1 MTDLSII
8 YIQNPDV
15 TLREADEQGGLLFNP
30 DTNQVQVLNSTG
42 VFLWGLCDGTHNLE
56 QLFHAL
62 DQEFDHIPAE
72 QVEDDVMQFINSLKE
87 EGFLAV
93 LPVKQS

>member
-1 MTDLSII
+1 MTDLSIL
-8 YIQNPDV
+8 YTHNPDV
-15 TLREADEQGGLLFNP
+15 TLREATEQGGLLFNP

-42 VFLWGLCDGTHNLE
+42 VFLWDLCDGTHTLE
-56 QLFHAL
+56 QLFQAL

-72 QVEDDVMQFINSLKE
+72 QVEDDVMKFITGLKE

-93 LPVKQS
+93 LPVKPT